1 MFVPPRT
8 LMCLLFYKINRV
20 VLLLSRLF
28 PSARHVPTAA
38 SPPLL
43 PPVAL
48 RHAEPKEI
56 FIALSKAE
64 GQGLR
69 FTIEDQN
76 AMDRLLLQS
85 PGSLGLIDRS
95 SDSDGE
101 VAVTQ
106 FEGLTDGHTY
116 RMAHDRTDR
125 LTTLEGGV
133 QTRQGTLKNIDE
145 ALESDVSVVVKRPF
159 ELPPF
164 FFSPSLLSI
173 SVLIPPHFSLFGSP
187 ALRRSRLCMHTWWR
201 RTATLVSSSSSMRTN
216 IFIPRRLT
224 AHS

>member
-8 LMCLLFYKINRV
+8 LMLMCLLFYKINRV
-20 VLLLSRLF
+20 VLLLSRFF
-28 PSARHVPTAA
+28 PFARHVPTAA

-69 FTIEDQN
+69 FTIEDQK
-76 AMDRLLLQS
+76 AMDRLLRRP
-85 PGSLGLIDRS
+85 PGALGL
-95 SDSDGE
+95 DSDGE

-106 FEGLTDGHTY
+106 LEGLTDGHTY

-125 LTTLEGGV
+125 LTTLEGGF
-133 QTRQGTLKNIDE
+133 QTLQGTLKNIDE

-173 SVLIPPHFSLFGSP
+173 SVLIPPPSSLFGSP
-187 ALRRSRLCMHTWWR
+187 ALRRSRLCMHTWR
-201 RTATLVSSSSSMRTN
+201 SSTATMVSSSSSMRIR
-216 IFIPRRLT
+216 IFSSSKD
-224 AHS
+224 A